1 MKLHRPGK
9 GEKESPVKNSLDAYV
24 CLSGAMVLVGSAVV
38 VGKVITQ
45 AFPLFLASTLRFA
58 LAAGVLTPYV
68 LLWGGGFGKL
78 TRRDWWLL
86 ACMAFCGQVVF
97 TLFLLWG
104 LRLTSALDA
113 GIITSTTPAAMA
125 IMALLILG
133 ERLRMGSALGVAL
146 AVAAMVVVNLMTQ
159 AQGAAAAEGGQRW
172 LGNLLVAGA
181 VVGEA
186 VFLLVRKRLSS
197 GIPNLTVA
205 AALCILGLAMSL
217 PVGLWEARDFAFSA
231 VSLGGWLSI
240 IYFGLLFTVLAYFLW
255 FRGVSKVSG
264 GTAGVFT
271 AVMPMSALGLS
282 HVFLGESLT
291 WPHLAAG
298 GMVVAAIV
306 LISLSDIGSPAE
318 RKPLSLPDSE
328 DAIRLPAG
336 MGRW

>member
-1 MKLHRPGK
+1 M
-9 GEKESPVKNSLDAYV
+9 NSKLDAYV

-45 AFPLFLASTLRFA
+45 AFPLFLASALRFA

-68 LLWGGGFGKL
+68 MLSGGGFGKL
-78 TRRDWWLL
+78 TRRDWLL
-86 ACMAFCGQVVF
+86 LSGMAFCGQVVF

-104 LRLTSALDA
+104 LRMTSALDA
-113 GIITSTTPAAMA
+113 GLITSTTPAAMA

-133 ERLRMGSALGVAL
+133 ERLRAKSALGVAL
-146 AVAAMVVVNLMTQ
+146 AVAAMAVVNLMTQ
-159 AQGAAAAEGGQRW
+159 AQGAAAEEGGQPW

-186 VFLLVRKRLSS
+186 VFLLVRKRLSK

-217 PVGLWEARDFAFSA
+217 PMGLWEARDFAFGA
-231 VSLGGWLSI
+231 VTMGGWLSI
-240 IYFGLLFTVLAYFLW
+240 VYFGLLFTVLAYFLW
-255 FRGVSKVSG
+255 FRGVSMVSG

-271 AVMPMSALGLS
+271 AVMPVSALGLS
-282 HVFLGESLT
+282 HIFLGESLT

-298 GMVVAAIV
+298 AMVVAAIV
-306 LISLSDIGSPAE
+306 LISLSKGDGPTESTPIRLP
-318 RKPLSLPDSE
+318 KPDEPM
-328 DAIRLPAG
+328 RLPAG

>member
-1 MKLHRPGK
+1 MKNR
-9 GEKESPVKNSLDAYV
+9 LDAYV

-68 LLWGGGFGKL
+68 LFWGGGFGGLKP
-78 TRRDWWLL
+78 RDWWLL

-113 GIITSTTPAAMA
+113 GLITSTTPAAMT
-125 IMALLILG
+125 IMAFLILG
-133 ERLRMGSALGVAL
+133 ERLRAKSAIGVAL
-146 AVAAMVVVNLMTQ
+146 AVAAMAVVNLMTQ
-159 AQGAAAAEGGQRW
+159 DQGAAAEGGQRW

-181 VVGEA
+181 VLGEA
-186 VFLLVRKRLSS
+186 VFLLVRKRLSP

-205 AALCILGLAMSL
+205 AALCVLGLVMSL
-217 PVGLWEARDFAFSA
+217 PMGLWEARDFAFGA
-231 VSLGGWLSI
+231 VSMGGWLSI
-240 IYFGLLFTVLAYFLW
+240 VYFGLLFTVLAYFLW
-255 FRGVSKVSG
+255 FRGVSMVSG

-271 AVMPMSALGLS
+271 AVMPVSALSLS
-282 HVFLGESLT
+282 HIFLGESLT
-291 WPHLAAG
+291 WIHLAAG
-298 GMVVAAIV
+298 TMVVAAIV
-306 LISLSDIGSPAE
+306 LISLSEPGAPTE
-318 RKPLSLPDSE
+318 RKPLGLSEPE